1 MSKSV
6 TFDREA
12 KSGCVLCSPQ
22 KDFAR
27 RSRGRHI
34 VSRRPGFGILACA
47 ILVMLT
53 ACNMKPLAPPT
64 AAVPDSPTVQAGPTV
79 DPLPVPSEY
88 LTNAAVVSYDPLDNM
103 DNFLFH
109 SETGALTDGVF
120 QLNGTPSWQSNVS
133 FKQPFNEGEGLVV
146 KFKVQQANARS
157 ELVFVSGAWLTDTF
171 RQFGIYN
178 GANPTADLF
187 QGTSDL
193 GGQPLVSNLT
203 IQPGTWYEAL
213 LAIGHGGHLLGVL
226 WDPNNVGQRTVN
238 DSNLGA
244 DWTGRSWT
252 FLPKVNV
259 GETLYLD
266 DFYKLSFG
274 DIK

>member
-12 KSGCVLCSPQ
+12 KSGSVLCSPQ
-22 KDFAR
+22 KNFAR
-27 RSRGRHI
+27 RSRALLVAGRH
-34 VSRRPGFGILACA
+34 SGSGLLACA

-53 ACNMKPLAPPT
+53 ACNLAAIAPAT
-64 AAVPDSPTVQAGPTV
+64 ATAPGSPTVPAGPTV

-103 DNFLFH
+103 DNWLSH
-109 SETGALTDGVF
+109 AETGTLTDGVF
-120 QLNGTPSWQSNVS
+120 QLNGTPSWQSSVS
-133 FKQPFNEGEGLVV
+133 FKQQFNEGEGLVV

-157 ELVFVSGAWLTDTF
+157 ELVLVSGPWLTDAF

-203 IQPGTWYEAL
+203 IQPGIWYEAL

-226 WDPNNVGQRTVN
+226 WDPNNVSQRTLN
-238 DSNLGA
+238 NANLGA

-259 GETLYLD
+259 GETLYMD

>member
-1 MSKSV
+1 MSKTV

-12 KSGCVLCSPQ
+12 KSGSVLCSPQ
-22 KDFAR
+22 KNFAGH
-27 RSRGRHI
+27 SRAPRVAGRE
-34 VSRRPGFGILACA
+34 SGFGLLACA
-47 ILVMLT
+47 VLVVLT
-53 ACNMKPLAPPT
+53 ACNLAPIAPAT
-64 AAVPDSPTVQAGPTV
+64 ATAPGSPTVQTGPTV

-103 DNFLFH
+103 DNWLSH
-109 SETGALTDGVF
+109 AETGTLADGVF

-133 FKQPFNEGEGLVV
+133 FKQQFNEGEGLVV

-157 ELVFVSGAWLTDTF
+157 ELVFVSGAWLTDGF

-213 LAIGHGGHLLGVL
+213 LAIGHGGHLLGVV
-226 WDPNNVGQRTVN
+226 WDPNNVSQRTVN
-238 DSNLGA
+238 NSNLGA